1 MTEMDKLEQ
10 YLIENKIPYE
20 RRKRGP
26 VSEFSLTHPSL
37 KNIDVSQDQ
46 ISVPSKV
53 ECKWDAICHPGSYGY
68 DKGLLEIMGEIVSED
83 EEDVV
88 GWLTADD
95 VIKRIALKTTTVM
108 KPDVDI
114 C

>member
-46 ISVPSKV
+46 ISVPCKG

-68 DKGLLEIMGEIVSED
+68 DEGLLEIMGDIVSED

-114 C
+114 